1 MAKKEPTV
9 FSCTECGAQSP
20 KWVGRCPECGAWN
33 TFAEESRGGGQR
45 SGGLQPSASRPVPLT
60 HISAE
65 ETPRIS
71 SGLPHFDRVMGG
83 GIVPGSVVLIAGE
96 PGIGKSTLLLQ
107 TADRLAANGRV
118 VYVSGEESPTQIAMR
133 AARLD
138 TLNPNVLLFSETS
151 VERVIEQ
158 IVEIAPVAVIV
169 DSIQTSHTGSSNG
182 AAGSGG
188 QVREAA
194 GLLMSAAKRLA
205 VPIFLIGHIT
215 KDGTIAGPKTLEH
228 IVDTVL
234 YFEGDRLQNH
244 RLVRAFKNRFGPV
257 NEVAIYRMH
266 DSGLEEV
273 ANPSAALISQRSSSP
288 GSAIAVTLEGT
299 RPLLVEVQ
307 ALVSASHFATPRR
320 VAMGVDSNRLS
331 ILLAVLEKRTGESF
345 LSHDVYV
352 NVAGGLELDE
362 PAIDLGIVAAL
373 VSSKRNV
380 ALDAS
385 VAVFGEVGL
394 LGEIRGVSQAELR
407 VREARTLG
415 FDRLLVP
422 QANLKDLRG
431 LHANGVASIED
442 VLAQLQPS
450 R

>member
-1 MAKKEPTV
+1 MAKKESTV
-9 FSCTECGAQSP
+9 FSCLECGAQAP

-33 TFAEESRGGGQR
+33 TFAEESRGGAQR
-45 SGGLQPSASRPVPLT
+45 TGGLPASSSRPVPLT
-60 HISAE
+60 QISSE

-83 GIVPGSVVLIAGE
+83 GIVPGGVVLIAGE

-107 TADRLAANGRV
+107 TADRLATNGRV
-118 VYVSGEESPTQIAMR
+118 LYVSGEESPTQIAMR

-138 TLNPNVLLFSETS
+138 TLNPNVLLYSETS
-151 VERVIEQ
+151 VEKVIEQ
-158 IVEIAPVAVIV
+158 IVEISPVAVIV
-169 DSIQTSHTGSSNG
+169 DSIQTAHSGSNNSS
-182 AAGSGG
+182 AGSVG

-194 GLLMSAAKRLA
+194 GLLMSAAKRLS

-266 DSGLEEV
+266 DNGLEEV
-273 ANPSAALISQRSSSP
+273 ANPSAAMIGQRSSSP

-415 FDRLLVP
+415 FERLLVP

-431 LHANGVASIED
+431 LRADGVASIEN
-442 VLAQLQPS
+442 VLSQLHP
-450 R
+450 RA